1 MLEFENLV
9 TFTSVIDMKIL
20 VLNLFDSKL
29 TSFVFCINKISNN
42 ILNFIYYLFTFRL
55 RKKYYQFLVEI
66 YLLKKLLSILKNL
79 NIFTFKYKIKS
90 IICVLSIEY
99 LCDHNLFDKSPI
111 LC

>member
-1 MLEFENLV
+1 MLEIENLV
-9 TFTSVIDMKIL
+9 TFTSVIDMKIS

-66 YLLKKLLSILKNL
+66 YLLKKIIINFKN
-79 NIFTFKYKIKS
+79 FKYFYIQ
-90 IICVLSIEY
+90 I
-99 LCDHNLFDKSPI
+99 
-111 LC
+111 